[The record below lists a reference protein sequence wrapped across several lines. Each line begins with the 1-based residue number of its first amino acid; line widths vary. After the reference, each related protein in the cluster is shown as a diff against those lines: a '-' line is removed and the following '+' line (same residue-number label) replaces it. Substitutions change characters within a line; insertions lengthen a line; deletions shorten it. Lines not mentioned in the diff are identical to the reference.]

1 MKKLPRS
8 RAPLEPCRAGSITWH
23 MRCRCSFI
31 LADFRCT
38 NIGQLVQPKTWSWVM
53 NAVTEKTLQECDFAA
68 RKRITAAACF
78 VAERLNLKPYAVH
91 NPALEDTD
99 ANRKYFKY
107 YDQVAHLITVG
118 GAFWFP
124 PWLQL
129 VGGEQGRGARFTLY
143 KVTQEKLT
151 GTSK

>member
-1 MKKLPRS
+1 MLCMKKLPRS
-8 RAPLEPCRAGSITWH
+8 RAPLDPCRAGSITWH

-99 ANRKYFKY
+99 ANRKNFK
-107 YDQVAHLITVG
+107 A
-118 GAFWFP
+118 P
-124 PWLQL
+124 PPLGSSP
-129 VGGEQGRGARFTLY
+129 VMYRASSG
-143 KVTQEKLT
+143 
-151 GTSK
+151 